1 MYAWEKMFQQ
11 TALEKGK
18 MKYKEHRV
26 TELKT
31 DGEKYTAAVLGHKR
45 HEVSITMQDGR
56 PKRGKC
62 DCPVAKGRQLCAHMA
77 ALLYV
82 IEDEKKRQEKKEQKE
97 DEEKER
103 RRLAREKRKEIKKQ
117 REIEKQQLEE
127 ARKRAAAEEAAR
139 EEEQKRAKAEKEA
152 AEKARREERRRL
164 EEEARRLAD
173 ARREEEERERLAQE
187 QERLERERQEQMR
200 KAEEEK
206 DSRYTLLGEPWED
219 GAEQEETEQNEF
231 SIIDLEHYRY
241 FDITKIRDSVR
252 FPADALRNGRRLFQ
266 QGAVKITKV
275 RAGFDREHGEA
286 FGEFFT
292 TVTDRNTEIP
302 QIIRFTRTEVM
313 DSRCGCPQ
321 CTRRYYG
328 FYSGGEKSVCQYSA
342 AAMDALELYL
352 QNYEVTDATDAK
364 GWYVLDA
371 FGGEGVREDRGD
383 GDMDGGKL
391 QLEARV
397 SAAQQGLEVSF
408 RVGNSKMFV
417 IKNLEEFCDNVRNC
431 ADETYGKNTVF
442 NLARPNFTE
451 EAKQWVDFIMRV
463 EKENGQAVER
473 TEADWYYYGS
483 RRKASRDLDL
493 YGWRLDAFFDTASK
507 AGSVEYDAGGRG
519 KKKYVPLKMRE
530 QNPKVNVEI
539 SEAKLDG
546 GKDFHGID
554 VDIAMPRLYSG
565 LNADYYIEGGYMN
578 RTDPGFSEKL
588 GALAEQ
594 EENGHVAFRVGRNY
608 LNTFY
613 YNVLP
618 RLEEIARINEHSRE
632 RIRQYLTP
640 EARFTFYLDADEGE
654 VFCRIFAEYGQR
666 EFSLVE
672 TLAQKTIKE
681 PYRDAVGEGRILNRA
696 LDWMPYV
703 DEERDALSTGRDE
716 EQVYRA
722 MTEGV
727 EQLLQMGE
735 VRCTDSFRSRRVI
748 RRVKPRVGV
757 SVSEGLLE
765 LEISADGLD
774 PKELL
779 DILQSYRMKKR
790 YHRLKDGSFVGLDDA
805 AVGTVDELTEA
816 LSLKPADM
824 IKGKMHIPLYR
835 ALYLDRMLA
844 ENDEVY
850 SKRDSHF
857 REMVK
862 EFKTIDDSDFEEPSS
877 LSDILRNYQKDGFKW
892 LRTLEE
898 WNLGGILADDMG
910 LGKTLQII
918 ALLLSAKLEGRTG
931 TTLVAAPAAL
941 VYNWEEE
948 IRKYA
953 PELRA
958 AVIAGNQEERREKI
972 ERYGEYDV
980 LVTSYDTLRRDIPFY
995 EGKEFRC
1002 EVIDEAQYI
1011 KNHTT
1016 AAAKAVKVIKSRH
1029 RFALTGTPIENRLSE
1044 LWSIFDYLMPG
1055 FLYGYETFRREIETP
1070 IVKNQDEDVMKRLQK
1085 MTGPFILRR
1094 LKENVLSDLPEKL
1107 EETRYVRFDGEQKNL
1122 YDAQVVHMRE
1132 TLAGQAE
1139 EDFNKNRFQVLA
1151 ELTRLRQICCAP
1163 SLCFENY
1170 RGGSAKVDACVQL
1183 ILSAIDGGHRMLVFS
1198 QFTSM
1203 LEILEKEL
1211 DKEEIQYYVITG
1223 STPKEERL
1231 RLVKEYNSGSVP
1243 VFFISLKAGGV
1254 GLNLTGADVVIH
1266 YDPWW
1271 NQAVQNQ
1278 ATDRAHR
1285 IGQTKKVTVYK
1296 LIAKNT
1302 IEEKIQKLQETK
1314 QDLADQIIGGET
1326 GQLAGMSREDIL
1338 ALLEQE

>member
-139 EEEQKRAKAEKEA
+139 EEGQKRAKAEKEA

-187 QERLERERQEQMR
+187 QERLERERREQMR

-252 FPADALRNGRRLFQ
+252 FPADALRNGRRLFR

-473 TEADWYYYGS
+473 TEAD
-483 RRKASRDLDL
+483 R
-493 YGWRLDAFFDTASK
+493 
-507 AGSVEYDAGGRG
+507 
-519 KKKYVPLKMRE
+519 
-530 QNPKVNVEI
+530 
-539 SEAKLDG
+539 
-546 GKDFHGID
+546 
-554 VDIAMPRLYSG
+554 
-565 LNADYYIEGGYMN
+565 
-578 RTDPGFSEKL
+578 
-588 GALAEQ
+588 
-594 EENGHVAFRVGRNY
+594 
-608 LNTFY
+608 
-613 YNVLP
+613 
-618 RLEEIARINEHSRE
+618 
-632 RIRQYLTP
+632 
-640 EARFTFYLDADEGE
+640 
-654 VFCRIFAEYGQR
+654 
-666 EFSLVE
+666 
-672 TLAQKTIKE
+672 
-681 PYRDAVGEGRILNRA
+681 
-696 LDWMPYV
+696 
-703 DEERDALSTGRDE
+703 
-716 EQVYRA
+716 
-722 MTEGV
+722 
-727 EQLLQMGE
+727 
-735 VRCTDSFRSRRVI
+735 
-748 RRVKPRVGV
+748 
-757 SVSEGLLE
+757 
-765 LEISADGLD
+765 
-774 PKELL
+774 
-779 DILQSYRMKKR
+779 
-790 YHRLKDGSFVGLDDA
+790 
-805 AVGTVDELTEA
+805 
-816 LSLKPADM
+816 
-824 IKGKMHIPLYR
+824 
-835 ALYLDRMLA
+835 
-844 ENDEVY
+844 
-850 SKRDSHF
+850 
-857 REMVK
+857 
-862 EFKTIDDSDFEEPSS
+862 
-877 LSDILRNYQKDGFKW
+877 
-892 LRTLEE
+892 
-898 WNLGGILADDMG
+898 
-910 LGKTLQII
+910 
-918 ALLLSAKLEGRTG
+918 
-931 TTLVAAPAAL
+931 
-941 VYNWEEE
+941 
-948 IRKYA
+948 
-953 PELRA
+953 
-958 AVIAGNQEERREKI
+958 
-972 ERYGEYDV
+972 
-980 LVTSYDTLRRDIPFY
+980 
-995 EGKEFRC
+995 
-1002 EVIDEAQYI
+1002 
-1011 KNHTT
+1011 
-1016 AAAKAVKVIKSRH
+1016 
-1029 RFALTGTPIENRLSE
+1029 
-1044 LWSIFDYLMPG
+1044 
-1055 FLYGYETFRREIETP
+1055 
-1070 IVKNQDEDVMKRLQK
+1070 
-1085 MTGPFILRR
+1085 
-1094 LKENVLSDLPEKL
+1094 
-1107 EETRYVRFDGEQKNL
+1107 
-1122 YDAQVVHMRE
+1122 
-1132 TLAGQAE
+1132 
-1139 EDFNKNRFQVLA
+1139 
-1151 ELTRLRQICCAP
+1151 
-1163 SLCFENY
+1163 
-1170 RGGSAKVDACVQL
+1170 
-1183 ILSAIDGGHRMLVFS
+1183 
-1198 QFTSM
+1198 
-1203 LEILEKEL
+1203 
-1211 DKEEIQYYVITG
+1211 
-1223 STPKEERL
+1223 
-1231 RLVKEYNSGSVP
+1231 
-1243 VFFISLKAGGV
+1243 
-1254 GLNLTGADVVIH
+1254 
-1266 YDPWW
+1266 
-1271 NQAVQNQ
+1271 
-1278 ATDRAHR
+1278 
-1285 IGQTKKVTVYK
+1285 
-1296 LIAKNT
+1296 
-1302 IEEKIQKLQETK
+1302 
-1314 QDLADQIIGGET
+1314 
-1326 GQLAGMSREDIL
+1326 
-1338 ALLEQE
+1338 

>member
-1 MYAWEKMFQQ
+1 M
-11 TALEKGK
+11 
-18 MKYKEHRV
+18 

-62 DCPVAKGRQLCAHMA
+62 DCPVAKGRQFCAHMA

-187 QERLERERQEQMR
+187 QERLERERREQMR

-219 GAEQEETEQNEF
+219 GAEQEETEHNEF

-241 FDITKIRDSVR
+241 FDIAKIRDSVR
-252 FPADALRNGRRLFQ
+252 FPADALKNGRRLFR

-275 RAGFDREHGEA
+275 RAGFDRENGEV

-292 TVTDRNTEIP
+292 TVTDGGTEIP

-313 DSRCGCPQ
+313 DSRCGCPK

-352 QNYEVTDATDAK
+352 QNYEITDATDAK
-364 GWYVLDA
+364 GWFVLDA

-383 GDMDGGKL
+383 ADADSGKL

-463 EKENGQAVER
+463 EKENGQTVER

-483 RRKASRDLDL
+483 RRKASRELDL

-654 VFCRIFAEYGQR
+654 VFCRIFAGYGQR

-757 SVSEGLLE
+757 SVSEGMLE

-774 PKELL
+774 QKELL
-779 DILQSYRMKKR
+779 NILQSYRMKKR

-805 AVGTVDELTEA
+805 SVGTVDELTEA

-835 ALYLDRMLA
+835 ALYLGRMLA

-862 EFKTIDDSDFEEPSS
+862 EFKTIDDSDFEEPAS

-953 PELRA
+953 PELRT

-972 ERYGEYDV
+972 EQYGEYDV

>member
-187 QERLERERQEQMR
+187 QERLERERREQMR

-252 FPADALRNGRRLFQ
+252 FPADALRNGRRLFR

-302 QIIRFTRTEVM
+302 QIIRFTRTAVI

-397 SAAQQGLEVSF
+397 SAARQGLEVSF

-774 PKELL
+774 QKEGW
-779 DILQSYRMKKR
+779 IRR
-790 YHRLKDGSFVGLDDA
+790 NCWTSF
-805 AVGTVDELTEA
+805 
-816 LSLKPADM
+816 
-824 IKGKMHIPLYR
+824 R
-835 ALYLDRMLA
+835 A
-844 ENDEVY
+844 
-850 SKRDSHF
+850 
-857 REMVK
+857 
-862 EFKTIDDSDFEEPSS
+862 
-877 LSDILRNYQKDGFKW
+877 
-892 LRTLEE
+892 
-898 WNLGGILADDMG
+898 
-910 LGKTLQII
+910 
-918 ALLLSAKLEGRTG
+918 TG
-931 TTLVAAPAAL
+931 
-941 VYNWEEE
+941 
-948 IRKYA
+948 
-953 PELRA
+953 
-958 AVIAGNQEERREKI
+958 
-972 ERYGEYDV
+972 
-980 LVTSYDTLRRDIPFY
+980 
-995 EGKEFRC
+995 
-1002 EVIDEAQYI
+1002 
-1011 KNHTT
+1011 
-1016 AAAKAVKVIKSRH
+1016 
-1029 RFALTGTPIENRLSE
+1029 
-1044 LWSIFDYLMPG
+1044 
-1055 FLYGYETFRREIETP
+1055 
-1070 IVKNQDEDVMKRLQK
+1070 
-1085 MTGPFILRR
+1085 
-1094 LKENVLSDLPEKL
+1094 
-1107 EETRYVRFDGEQKNL
+1107 
-1122 YDAQVVHMRE
+1122 
-1132 TLAGQAE
+1132 
-1139 EDFNKNRFQVLA
+1139 
-1151 ELTRLRQICCAP
+1151 
-1163 SLCFENY
+1163 
-1170 RGGSAKVDACVQL
+1170 
-1183 ILSAIDGGHRMLVFS
+1183 
-1198 QFTSM
+1198 
-1203 LEILEKEL
+1203 
-1211 DKEEIQYYVITG
+1211 
-1223 STPKEERL
+1223 
-1231 RLVKEYNSGSVP
+1231 
-1243 VFFISLKAGGV
+1243 
-1254 GLNLTGADVVIH
+1254 
-1266 YDPWW
+1266 
-1271 NQAVQNQ
+1271 
-1278 ATDRAHR
+1278 
-1285 IGQTKKVTVYK
+1285 
-1296 LIAKNT
+1296 
-1302 IEEKIQKLQETK
+1302 
-1314 QDLADQIIGGET
+1314 
-1326 GQLAGMSREDIL
+1326 
-1338 ALLEQE
+1338 

>member
-173 ARREEEERERLAQE
+173 ARRKEEERRQ
-187 QERLERERQEQMR
+187 REEEKRQR
-200 KAEEEK
+200 EEEK

-241 FDITKIRDSVR
+241 FDITKIRNTVR
-252 FPADALRNGRRLFQ
+252 FPADALKNGRRLFRQ
-266 QGAVKITKV
+266 SAVKITKV

-292 TVTDRNTEIP
+292 TVTDRDTEIP
-302 QIIRFTRTEVM
+302 QIIRFTRTEVI

-352 QNYEVTDATDAK
+352 QNYEITDATDAK
-364 GWYVLDA
+364 GWFVLDA
-371 FGGEGVREDRGD
+371 FGAEGVREDRGD
-383 GDMDGGKL
+383 GDGDSGKL

-397 SAAQQGLEVSF
+397 SAAQQGLEVTF
-408 RVGNSKMFV
+408 RIGNSKMFV

-463 EKENGQAVER
+463 EKENGQAAER

-483 RRKASRDLDL
+483 RRKASRDIEL

-507 AGSVEYDAGGRG
+507 AGSVEYDSGGSG

-530 QNPKVNVEI
+530 QNPQVNVEI
-539 SEAKLDG
+539 SETKLDG

-554 VDIAMPRLYSG
+554 VDIAMPRLHSG

-654 VFCRIFAEYGQR
+654 VLCRIFAGYGQR

-672 TLAQKTIKE
+672 TLAQNKIKE
-681 PYRDAVGEGRILNRA
+681 PYRDALGEGRILSRA

-805 AVGTVDELTEA
+805 SVGTVDELTEA

-862 EFKTIDDSDFEEPSS
+862 EFKTIDDSDFEEPAS

-972 ERYGEYDV
+972 EQYGEYDV

-1029 RFALTGTPIENRLSE
+1029 RFADRKP
-1044 LWSIFDYLMPG
+1044 
-1055 FLYGYETFRREIETP
+1055 
-1070 IVKNQDEDVMKRLQK
+1070 
-1085 MTGPFILRR
+1085 
-1094 LKENVLSDLPEKL
+1094 
-1107 EETRYVRFDGEQKNL
+1107 
-1122 YDAQVVHMRE
+1122 AQ
-1132 TLAGQAE
+1132 
-1139 EDFNKNRFQVLA
+1139 
-1151 ELTRLRQICCAP
+1151 
-1163 SLCFENY
+1163 
-1170 RGGSAKVDACVQL
+1170 
-1183 ILSAIDGGHRMLVFS
+1183 
-1198 QFTSM
+1198 
-1203 LEILEKEL
+1203 
-1211 DKEEIQYYVITG
+1211 
-1223 STPKEERL
+1223 
-1231 RLVKEYNSGSVP
+1231 
-1243 VFFISLKAGGV
+1243 
-1254 GLNLTGADVVIH
+1254 
-1266 YDPWW
+1266 
-1271 NQAVQNQ
+1271 
-1278 ATDRAHR
+1278 
-1285 IGQTKKVTVYK
+1285 
-1296 LIAKNT
+1296 
-1302 IEEKIQKLQETK
+1302 
-1314 QDLADQIIGGET
+1314 
-1326 GQLAGMSREDIL
+1326 
-1338 ALLEQE
+1338 